1 MSGTFGNL
9 KKRIVRK
16 KLDIVMVVVWTALIA
31 LIVIKA
37 YWVAYHTEP
46 HLVYEKP
53 LYPVYGGPMPELL
66 DLLIITVAGVIVGI
80 FLTDAKEM
88 LYGYVASMS
97 LAFITAVIY
106 VTLYV
111 WYVLEWGP
119 TLSAASNW
127 EWAVF
132 FSIEIVFAMMFPWIL
147 SISLISLALGAFLKE
162 WIT

>member
-1 MSGTFGNL
+1 MSSTFGNL
-9 KKRIVRK
+9 KRRILRK
-16 KLDIVMVVVWTALIA
+16 KLDITMVVVWTALIA

-46 HLVYEKP
+46 YLVYQKP

-88 LYGYVASMS
+88 LYGYIASMS

-132 FSIEIVFAMMFPWIL
+132 FAIEIVFAMMFPWVL
-147 SISLISLALGAFLKE
+147 SISLVSLALGAFLKE

>member
-1 MSGTFGNL
+1 MSSRFHDL
-9 KKRIVRK
+9 KRRIVRK
-16 KLDIVMVVVWTALIA
+16 RLDIIMVVVWTALIA

-37 YWVAYHTEP
+37 YWIAYHTTA

-53 LYPVYGGPMPELL
+53 LYPGLDGPMPEFL
-66 DLLIITVAGVIVGI
+66 DMLIITVAGVIVGI

-88 LYGYVASMS
+88 LYGYLASMS
-97 LAFITAVIY
+97 LAFTTAVIY

-111 WYVLEWGP
+111 WYILGWGP

-132 FSIEIVFAMMFPWIL
+132 FAIEIVFAMMFPWIL
-147 SISLISLALGAFLKE
+147 SIGLISLAVGAFLKE